1 MYVQAPLVGCE
12 YLATSVSFCTSPIL
26 LLSFPLL
33 VLCTLLL
40 SFHFLHMRMEKMEG
54 EDSPVL
60 HVAGAVSTHIC
71 LSHKCDFLK
80 IS

>member
-1 MYVQAPLVGCE
+1 V
-12 YLATSVSFCTSPIL
+12 
-26 LLSFPLL
+26 
-33 VLCTLLL
+33 
-40 SFHFLHMRMEKMEG
+40 EKMEG